1 MEENNL
7 AMSKISEELSML
19 KTRFSPQ
26 FIQKIEKT
34 FQSISAIQY
43 DLEVQKMNSVSF
55 ALKKD
60 VDSLDGKFA
69 QFVEK
74 KNFAEL
80 KSRCELFAEIEM
92 VEKV

>member
-1 MEENNL
+1 
-7 AMSKISEELSML
+7 
-19 KTRFSPQ
+19 
-26 FIQKIEKT
+26 
-34 FQSISAIQY
+34 
-43 DLEVQKMNSVSF
+43 MNSVSF